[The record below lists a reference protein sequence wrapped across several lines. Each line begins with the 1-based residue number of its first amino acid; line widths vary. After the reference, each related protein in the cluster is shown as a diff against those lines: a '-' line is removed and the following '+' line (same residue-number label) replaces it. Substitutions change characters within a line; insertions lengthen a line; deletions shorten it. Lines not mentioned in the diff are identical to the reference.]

1 MCSLITPDDNVVW
14 LFQKDDLT
22 AVVDYLRTDGNV
34 SCIGLWGR
42 SMGAVTRYSFW
53 ALGHYIEFIVFGY
66 WAQHTVNMEDL
77 INCIFIFQERI
88 LQLLTYHIFFF
99 FVVNI

>member
-53 ALGHYIEFIVFGY
+53 ALGHYIEFN
-66 WAQHTVNMEDL
+66 HL
-77 INCIFIFQERI
+77 
-88 LQLLTYHIFFF
+88 
-99 FVVNI
+99 